1 MSQLEPSSSEPSLAN
16 KSPHSLQRSYRAV
29 VIIAICGMFSYGG
42 YSMFH
47 LYQNAKISQI
57 KAQKL
62 SAKALALSASLSEET
77 AMNQDLNQALAD
89 KKKSL
94 LVLNQRIDDMET
106 VLGIEPPADNQTIE
120 QRVDTAAINSAVRAT
135 LFQLIPNGAPTPN
148 AQLTSGFGTRV
159 HPITKQRKRH
169 DGLDFAAKIGTPI
182 YAPADAVIERAR
194 SSNYG
199 YGNQLTLNHTMGFIS
214 SYSHMS
220 KFNVKQG
227 EFVKKGK
234 LIGWTGN
241 SGLSTGPHLHYEIRF
256 LDKPLNPRPFVK
268 WNIDNFEDLFKQEKN
283 VQWASL
289 LNTIN
294 SMVAMQVQLT
304 GDENHDLDIATAQ
317 HTQVSK
323 KQAQD

>member
-1 MSQLEPSSSEPSLAN
+1 MSHLEPPLSEPSLAN
-16 KSPHSLQRSYRAV
+16 KSRRPLQHYYRAA
-29 VIIAICGMFSYGG
+29 VIIAVCGMFSYGG

-62 SAKALALSASLSEET
+62 SAQALALSASLSEET

-94 LVLNQRIDDMET
+94 VALNQRIDDMET
-106 VLGIEPPADNQTIE
+106 VLGIEPSDNNQTIS

-148 AQLTSGFGTRV
+148 VQLTSGFGTRI
-159 HPITKQRKRH
+159 HPITKKRKRH

-194 SSNYG
+194 NSNYG
-199 YGNQLTLNHTMGFIS
+199 YGNQLTLNHTMGFTS
-214 SYSHMS
+214 TYSHMS
-220 KFNVKQG
+220 KFKVKQG
-227 EFVKKGK
+227 EFVKKGQ

-256 LDKPLNPRPFVK
+256 LGKPLNPRPFVK
-268 WNIDNFEDLFKQEKN
+268 WNIENFDSLFKQEKN

-304 GDENHDLDIATAQ
+304 GDEHHDLGITTVN
-317 HTQVSK
+317 HTQSTTN
-323 KQAQD
+323 QDDF

>member
-1 MSQLEPSSSEPSLAN
+1 MPHLEPPVPKSSFQTKSL
-16 KSPHSLQRSYRAV
+16 HLLLQHYRTVIVIV
-29 VIIAICGMFSYGG
+29 VCGLFSYGS

-62 SAKALALSASLSEET
+62 GAQALALSASLFEET
-77 AMNQDLNQALAD
+77 AMNHNLNQALAD

-94 LVLNQRIDDMET
+94 VALNQRIDDMET
-106 VLGIEPPADNQTIE
+106 VLGIEPSENNQTIT

-148 AQLTSGFGTRV
+148 AQLTSGFGSRV
-159 HPITKQRKRH
+159 HPITKKRKRH

-214 SYSHMS
+214 TYSHMS
-220 KFNVKQG
+220 KFKVKQG
-227 EFVKKGK
+227 EFVKKGQ

-256 LDKPLNPRPFVK
+256 LGKPLNPRPFVK
-268 WNIDNFEDLFKQEKN
+268 WNIENFDALFKQEKN

-294 SMVAMQVQLT
+294 GMVAMQVQLT
-304 GDENHDLDIATAQ
+304 GDENQNMGMTTVN
-317 HTQVSK
+317 HTKPPQNHVEL
-323 KQAQD
+323 